1 MNNRNFRISSNLSSH
16 GFTFAVKA
24 EYNRLKNEGVSKTY
38 RLELAI
44 QNVRIVVKQADIVKS
59 VVRRNEVV
67 KTVVRQVK

>member
-24 EYNRLKNEGVSKTY
+24 EYNRLKNEGVSKAY
-38 RLELAI
+38 RLQLAI
-44 QNVRIVVKQADIVKS
+44 QNVKS

-67 KTVVRQVK
+67 KTVIKKG